1 MLKWNRM
8 PRCRCPG
15 VDPFPSFP
23 YPFQNRIKLLTW
35 SDKHWLRYLVQKLR
49 NRVVFFFFL
58 PWQTTA
64 PQISLRYVFMLQ
76 FFPILKGCVL
86 AEFML
91 TFLPVS
97 LSSWYVWDTEKKR
110 DALRSL
116 PWCQTFFACDPA
128 LQIRFGNRF
137 DLYIKLF
144 VPFNCK
150 YQTTDIKPQEK
161 TWKWKRITVEGNGV
175 VVTLLSPFYLIVS
188 YLIEAVWDER
198 HSSLTRV
205 PQWLWTWLN
214 EGLPKLPCIFA

>member
-1 MLKWNRM
+1 
-8 PRCRCPG
+8 
-15 VDPFPSFP
+15 
-23 YPFQNRIKLLTW
+23 
-35 SDKHWLRYLVQKLR
+35 
-49 NRVVFFFFL
+49 
-58 PWQTTA
+58 
-64 PQISLRYVFMLQ
+64 MLQ

-116 PWCQTFFACDPA
+116 PWCQTFFACDA
-128 LQIRFGNRF
+128 ASQIRLGNRF

-144 VPFNCK
+144 VPLDVKF
-150 YQTTDIKPQEK
+150 QATDIKPQEK
-161 TWKWKRITVEGNGV
+161 TWKWKRITEEGIV
-175 VVTLLSPFYLIVS
+175 VLVTLLSPFYLIVS